1 MKEVIKMFLLENTY
15 VIGDIHGS
23 FKPIRDFYNRNK
35 DKINFDRDTHLIIL
49 LGDAGLNYFLNERD
63 DQLKRKL
70 SEYPFTYFVVR
81 GNHEERPSVCMEAS
95 PSDWEFDICLGGA
108 VRIEKKYPYIKYA
121 DDGAALYRIPY
132 IKTPAYLRD
141 DNEET
146 GDIEW
151 NDEID
156 YLRVLT
162 LPGAFSIDK
171 EYRQLMGYSWFPGE
185 QMTSEEMNYAKQLVA
200 EVKHCDIVLS
210 HTCPCCYEPTDL
222 FLPFVDQ
229 SKVDKSMEQL
239 LGAIEFVLDYDLWMW
254 GHYHA
259 YRDYPRNDGRGK
271 RIMLF
276 QEVVSLY
283 QVVNE
288 DTVEVL

>member
-1 MKEVIKMFLLENTY
+1 MFLLENTY

-23 FKPIRDFYNRNK
+23 WKPIRDFYNRNK
-35 DKINFDRDTHLIIL
+35 DKINFDRDTHVLIL
-49 LGDAGLNYFLNERD
+49 LGDAGLNYFKNERD
-63 DQLKRKL
+63 DQIKREL
-70 SEYPFTYFVVR
+70 SRFPFTYFVIR
-81 GNHEERPSVCMEAS
+81 GNHEERPSVCMEEN
-95 PSDWEFDICLGGA
+95 PDDWEFEAFFNGA
-108 VRIEKKYPYIKYA
+108 VRVEKKYPYIKYA

-132 IKTPAYLRD
+132 QNGEQKYRL
-141 DNEET
+141 T
-146 GDIEW
+146 GEMIPHY
-151 NDEID
+151 D
-156 YLRVLT
+156 YLKVLT
-162 LPGAFSIDK
+162 LPGAYSVDK

-185 QMTSEEMNYAKQLVA
+185 QMTTEEMNYAKQLVS
-200 EVKHCDIVLS
+200 EIKHCDIVFS
-210 HTCPCCYEPTDL
+210 HTGPCCYEPTDL

-259 YRDYPRNDGRGK
+259 YRDYPHNDGRGK